1 MASVPD
7 DPSAMPGE
15 PDIQPDMQSTVDQ
28 VNSAINQGYS
38 YDDVAAFHADNNLPQ
53 PPQPSLDAIMS
64 GNTSDAS
71 QWSQPE
77 PGGGNDP
84 TRLDT
89 NVRTQIDQIAE
100 SGFGVGAIE
109 GVGMRA
115 AQMGVETTTE
125 GLLGRMTPAGL
136 AAERA
141 AAVANTVAAKAK
153 IPLAAGAAAATMTG
167 NRTLSLDDDLFKG
180 TPAPRRPRGPENSD
194 GERTI

>member
-1 MASVPD
+1 
-7 DPSAMPGE
+7 MPGE

-115 AQMGVETTTE
+115 AQLGVETTTE
-125 GLLGRMTPAGL
+125 GLAGAMTPVDL
-136 AAERA
+136 AVERA
-141 AAVANTVAAKAK
+141 AGTVGTIAAKAK
-153 IPLAAGAAAATMTG
+153 IPLAAAAAAEAMGG
-167 NRTLSLDDDLFKG
+167 NMWNNRRVDMGST
-180 TPAPRRPRGPENSD
+180 TARRPAGPEQPSD
-194 GERTI
+194 VDQRLR